1 MMSCNRWVPSLV
13 VFILAT
19 LFPLVFSQFERV
31 VCSTSGN
38 YTSES
43 LYRADLSGILRS
55 LSSNINNTGF
65 YSSSAGRAN
74 VVSLCRADVQL
85 NQCRGCVNSV
95 ADAILV
101 NCPNQFEAIMWSEF
115 CMVRYSNK
123 NLFGTLAILPARI
136 LYSGANSTS
145 PVGFKA
151 AREKLM
157 EDVRARAAGSGS
169 LRKAAAENTT
179 GPDGQGIFILLQC
192 TPDLSPE
199 NCISCLVEAAGYIP
213 EYIDDSTGIRVYTP
227 SCIYRNEDKS
237 FYNITKLDESL
248 APALTPPLAPP
259 PLLPPSS
266 VPPSL
271 VPPPPPAKSKNVKII
286 IVVPVV
292 AFIFLALGV
301 GIFVLKRILKHKAN
315 EMINPEFSGE
325 ISTTESIQ
333 HDFGKIKSATNNF
346 SDDNKL
352 GQGGFGAVYM
362 GKMVSGQ
369 EIAVKRL
376 SKDSGQGDMEF
387 KNEVLLLAKLQH
399 RNLVRLL
406 GFSIQGVERLLVYEF
421 VSNGSLDQILFV
433 ALDATIE
440 CTNRIVGTFGYMAPE
455 YTTDGKFSV
464 KSDVFSFGVIV
475 LEIIT
480 GQRKIFVRNGE
491 KLGELL
497 SYAWRSWREGT
508 TADIVDPILMET
520 CGAQP
525 DMMKCIHI
533 ALLCVQPDA
542 DDRPTMASVAVML
555 GSSTITLPI
564 PKEPG
569 FSFSGT
575 SAPHPEY
582 SSNQIES
589 STTQSTQYSNYT
601 YSTTSDLYPRT

>member
-1 MMSCNRWVPSLV
+1 MMGCKRCVPSLI

-74 VVSLCRADVQL
+74 IVSLCRADVQL
-85 NQCRGCVNSV
+85 NQCRGCVNDV
-95 ADAILV
+95 AEAILV

-123 NLFGTLAILPARI
+123 NLFGTLEVLPYFN

-169 LRKAAAENTT
+169 LRKAAAGNTT

-227 SCIYRNEDKS
+227 SCIYRYEDTS
-237 FYNITKLDESL
+237 FYNITRLDESL
-248 APALTPPLAPP
+248 VPALTPPLAPP
-259 PLLPPSS
+259 PLL
-266 VPPSL
+266 PPSL
-271 VPPPPPAKSKNVKII
+271 VPPPPPAKSKNVKLI

-333 HDFGKIKSATNNF
+333 HDFGKIRSATDNF

-406 GFSIQGVERLLVYEF
+406 GFSIQGNERLLVYEF
-421 VSNGSLDQILFV
+421 VPNGSLDQILFDRTKSSKLDWDSRYKIIVGIAKGVLYLHEDSRLMIIHRDLKASNVLLDENMNPKIADFGTARLV
-433 ALDATIE
+433 APDATIE

-464 KSDVFSFGVIV
+464 KSDVFSFGV
-475 LEIIT
+475 
-480 GQRKIFVRNGE
+480 FV
-491 KLGELL
+491 
-497 SYAWRSWREGT
+497 
-508 TADIVDPILMET
+508 
-520 CGAQP
+520 
-525 DMMKCIHI
+525 
-533 ALLCVQPDA
+533 
-542 DDRPTMASVAVML
+542 
-555 GSSTITLPI
+555 
-564 PKEPG
+564 
-569 FSFSGT
+569 
-575 SAPHPEY
+575 
-582 SSNQIES
+582 
-589 STTQSTQYSNYT
+589 
-601 YSTTSDLYPRT
+601 